1 MLDDKSPIK
10 NCQISIKTVLF
21 FFRIAQ
27 QPPRSRS
34 TTPDTEDSP
43 FLHHHSH
50 VRFSPSAKPGSPA
63 RISRRQRQAA
73 SIAKMRLQNVP
84 SEDEQS
90 EFNRRYSRDLRSRRR
105 QETTNV
111 QTDNLT
117 STPISTRRTTRFQ
130 EPESEKPASS
140 DIEDNQIAS
149 DNDDSIVRNTGTR
162 KEKNEAA
169 NEADDEDEPLGRRL
183 RKPPAKEMATISA
196 SSEPTTVIRRSL
208 RKPVTPTT
216 AKQTSSE
223 QEADHDDNSEEGE
236 EEPEEEEEEDEDDKA
251 ELSSTTRPRRRTA
264 PVERFGY
271 EPPSASPPRYNG
283 RHSRRHH
290 HRRDNDNID
299 KYSSNE
305 EFQGK
310 SSDDDHPRRSR
321 KKYNMRSK
329 TTQRKKII
337 SYRSRDTSSS
347 SSNES
352 VDEQRFAKRKN
363 KRMMVE
369 RSKLRPV
376 NLSKQDATKAIFRE
390 RKSVGASMADIQ
402 PMEMDM
408 GVTFES
414 VGGVDDHINSLREMV
429 IFPLLYPEIFTK
441 FSMTPPRGVLF
452 YGPPGTGKTLIARA
466 LASECSSEGRKVAF
480 FMRKGADCLSKWIGE
495 SERQLRL
502 LFDQAYLM
510 RPSIIFFDEIDGLAP
525 VRSSR
530 NDQIHS
536 SIVSTLLA
544 LMDGLDNRGEIIV
557 IGATNRIG
565 KYLFSFERKNN
576 NLIFY
581 GYPCREY

>member
-1 MLDDKSPIK
+1 
-10 NCQISIKTVLF
+10 
-21 FFRIAQ
+21 
-27 QPPRSRS
+27 
-34 TTPDTEDSP
+34 
-43 FLHHHSH
+43 
-50 VRFSPSAKPGSPA
+50 
-63 RISRRQRQAA
+63 
-73 SIAKMRLQNVP
+73 MRLQNVP

-105 QETTNV
+105 QETTKE
-111 QTDNLT
+111 TDNLT
-117 STPISTRRTTRFQ
+117 STPISTRRTARFQ
-130 EPESEKPASS
+130 EKSEIAS
-140 DIEDNQIAS
+140 DDNGIAS
-149 DNDDSIVRNTGTR
+149 DNDVRTTR
-162 KEKNEAA
+162 KEKIEAA

-183 RKPPAKEMATISA
+183 RKHIPATSSKVDNCNDDVSI
-196 SSEPTTVIRRSL
+196 SSEPTIRRSL
-208 RKPVTPTT
+208 RKPTPKI
-216 AKQTSSE
+216 AKQASE
-223 QEADHDDNSEEGE
+223 QEDANSEE
-236 EEPEEEEEEDEDDKA
+236 EEPEEEELEEDEDDKA
-251 ELSSTTRPRRRTA
+251 ELSSTTRPKRSRA

-271 EPPSASPPRYNG
+271 EPPTSPPRYNG

-290 HRRDNDNID
+290 RGQGNEINNLD

-310 SSDDDHPRRSR
+310 SSDDDVHSRRK

-329 TTQRKKII
+329 TQRKKII

-376 NLSKQDATKAIFRE
+376 NLSKQDATKAVFRE

-565 KYLFSFERKNN
+565 NSMP
-576 NLIFY
+576 I
-581 GYPCREY
+581 

>member
-149 DNDDSIVRNTGTR
+149 DNDDSIVRSTGTR

>member
-149 DNDDSIVRNTGTR
+149 DNDDSIVRSTGTR

-183 RKPPAKEMATISA
+183 RKHPAKEMATISA

-236 EEPEEEEEEDEDDKA
+236 EEPEEEEEDEDDKA